1 MTLKEYARKRRFDRT
16 REPGVESG
24 ARASGRPIFVVQ
36 LHHASHRHYDFRLQV
51 GDTLR
56 SWAVPKGPSF
66 DPSVKR
72 LAAEV
77 EDHPVD
83 YAAFE
88 GEIPAGEYGGG
99 HVARFDGG
107 VWSTT
112 GDAAE
117 QLKKGHLRFELFGD
131 KLKGGWYLIRSGRP
145 SSKPQW
151 LLIKD
156 KDQHARDAEADDL
169 LSDVSPPS
177 AAAIASTRIA
187 PKKRVS
193 TKSISTESVSTK
205 SVSTKNT
212 KKPSASTARTRKV
225 SASTRAIVAGE
236 WLKKAAAIAA
246 AEQRPVPVD
255 PPTLQLAT
263 AASAPPKGGDWVHEI
278 KWDGYRIQI
287 MVADGRAR
295 LWSRNGIEWTA
306 KLPDIVDAIEQ
317 LGLRDAVIDG
327 ELIAGRGGR
336 ADFPLLQST
345 LSGDRHAPLVY
356 VAFDLLHVD
365 GVSLTQVALTQRK
378 ALLAAVFS
386 AAGNHLALSTHS
398 PGDGDVAFA
407 AAVGQGFEGIVSK
420 RGDAPHRA
428 GRGKDWLKM
437 RTLDSEEFAVVGY
450 TPPKGS
456 RDGFGSLL
464 LARREAASWAY
475 AGKVG
480 TGFSDALL
488 KDLRRRIGNAGAAA
502 PSVRVPPNDTDLRGA
517 KWFEPRFV
525 VEVASRGVGTNG
537 LLRQPS
543 LKAVRLDKT
552 IADLPASVAITSK
565 TAAQTRMRTKPDPR
579 SANTPASKPGAQRM
593 KTKATDTN
601 ISSPTKVLFPDSG
614 LTKQDVADYYMAVM
628 PRLLP
633 EIVER
638 PLSVIRCPGGIEG
651 SCFFQKHHSAGI
663 EGVDVVP
670 IEEKDGDTGEYL
682 IVRDAAAVMALVQ
695 ANTLEFHPWGA
706 KAGDPDRADRL
717 VFDLD
722 PGPDVA
728 WSEVRAAARLIRE
741 LLAVIDIEC
750 FLRTSGGKGLHVV
763 VPLQPAVPWDI
774 AKPFAHAFA
783 ESMARLHPD
792 RFVASST
799 KSRRIGRIFVDYLRN
814 GRGATSVA
822 SYSLRARPGAPVAMP
837 ITWQE
842 LSRVGSGDA
851 FKMGASLL
859 RRLARRTDPWE
870 GIDAIRQ
877 GLPTIAGGVSRKNG
891 SPRTGAPTKSTAK
904 KKPLS

>member
-1 MTLKEYARKRRFDRT
+1 MTLKEYARKRRFDKT
-16 REPGVESG
+16 REPSG
-24 ARASGRPIFVVQ
+24 AEGNAASGRPIFVVQ

-77 EDHPVD
+77 EDHPVG

-107 VWSTT
+107 IWSTS

-131 KLKGGWYLIRSGRP
+131 KLKGGWHLIRSGRP

-156 KDQHARDAEADDL
+156 KDRYAGEIEADDL
-169 LSDVSPPS
+169 LSDVSPP
-177 AAAIASTRIA
+177 
-187 PKKRVS
+187 
-193 TKSISTESVSTK
+193 
-205 SVSTKNT
+205 
-212 KKPSASTARTRKV
+212 PSASAEKKTKRKAPAAKPATPRTASGRGDWAR
-225 SASTRAIVAGE
+225 
-236 WLKKAAAIAA
+236 KAAALDGAVKRAA
-246 AEQRPVPVD
+246 PVE
-255 PPTLQLAT
+255 PPELQLAT
-263 AASAPPKGGDWVHEI
+263 SAPSPPRGEHWLHEI
-278 KWDGYRIQI
+278 KWDGYRIMAMI
-287 MVADGRAR
+287 ADGRAR

-306 KLPDIVDAIEQ
+306 KLPDIVMAIEQ

-327 ELIAGRGGR
+327 ELVAGRGGR
-336 ADFPLLQST
+336 KDFPLLQST

-356 VAFDLLHVD
+356 VAFDLLHVN
-365 GVSLTQVALTQRK
+365 GVSLVRVALTDRK
-378 ALLAAVFS
+378 ALLAGILATP
-386 AAGNHLALSTHS
+386 GDHIALSTHS
-398 PGDGDVAFA
+398 TGDGGEAFA
-407 AAVGQGFEGIVSK
+407 AAVGEGFEGIVCK
-420 RGDAPHRA
+420 RGDAGYRA
-428 GRGKDWLKM
+428 GRGEDWMKI
-437 RTLDSEEFAVVGY
+437 RTLDTEEFAVVGY
-450 TPPKGS
+450 TPPKG
-456 RDGFGSLL
+456 RREGFGSLL
-464 LARREAASWAY
+464 LARREGDAWAY

-488 KDLRRRIGNAGAAA
+488 KDLRRRIGATGAKT
-502 PSVRVPPNDTDLRGA
+502 PSVRVPANDTDLRQA

-552 IADLPASVAITSK
+552 IADLPAN
-565 TAAQTRMRTKPDPR
+565 RTDTVKPSEKKRGKKPD
-579 SANTPASKPGAQRM
+579 
-593 KTKATDTN
+593 AT
-601 ISSPTKVLFPDSG
+601 ISSPTKVLFPG
-614 LTKQDVADYYMAVM
+614 EGITKQDVADYYAAVM

-633 EIVER
+633 EIVDR

-651 SCFFQKHHSAGI
+651 SCFFQKHHSAGV
-663 EGVDVVP
+663 EGVDVVQ
-670 IEEKDGDTGEYL
+670 IEEKDGASDDYL
-682 IVRDAAAVMALVQ
+682 VVHDAAAAMALVQ

-706 KAGDPDRADRL
+706 KADDPDRADRL

-722 PGPDVA
+722 PGPGVA
-728 WSEVRAAARLIRE
+728 WSEVRAAARLIRR
-741 LLAVIDIEC
+741 LLALIDIEC

-763 VPLQPAVPWDI
+763 VPLQPTVAWDI

-792 RFVASST
+792 RFVATST
-799 KSRRIGRIFVDYLRN
+799 KSRRNGRIFVDYLRN

-837 ITWQE
+837 IAWEE
-842 LSRVGSGDA
+842 LSRVAGGDA
-851 FKMGASLL
+851 FVLGAALL
-859 RRLARRTDPWE
+859 RRIARRPDPWD
-870 GIDAIRQ
+870 GIDKISQR
-877 GLPTIAGGVSRKNG
+877 LPTVPDGGVGSDGARG
-891 SPRTGAPTKSTAK
+891 SPARTKTRG
-904 KKPLS
+904 KP

>member
-1 MTLKEYARKRRFDRT
+1 MTLTEYARKRRFDKT
-16 REPGVESG
+16 REPSASG
-24 ARASGRPIFVVQ
+24 RKSASGRPIFVVQ

-77 EDHPVD
+77 EDHPID

-107 VWSTT
+107 IWSTS
-112 GDAAE
+112 GDARE
-117 QLKKGHLRFELFGD
+117 QLEKGHLRFELFGD
-131 KLKGGWYLIRSGRP
+131 KLKGGWHLIRSGRA

-156 KDQHARDAEADDL
+156 KDRHAGALEADDL
-169 LSDVSPPS
+169 LSDVSPPLRGAGARATS
-177 AAAIASTRIA
+177 A
-187 PKKRVS
+187 KVGKR
-193 TKSISTESVSTK
+193 
-205 SVSTKNT
+205 
-212 KKPSASTARTRKV
+212 
-225 SASTRAIVAGE
+225 SASTRAAVESKGERRSAGRDQ
-236 WLKKAAAIAA
+236 WAKKACALRG
-246 AEQRPVPVD
+246 AEKRAVPAE
-255 PPTLQLAT
+255 PPALQLAT
-263 AASAPPKGGDWVHEI
+263 AVAAPPRGEHWVHEI
-278 KWDGYRIQI
+278 KWDGYRIAAMI
-287 MVADGRAR
+287 EEGRVR

-306 KLPDIVDAIEQ
+306 KLPDIVDALSR
-317 LGLRDAVIDG
+317 LGLRDAAIDG

-336 ADFPLLQST
+336 KDFPLLQST

-365 GVSLTQVALTQRK
+365 GVSLARVALTERK
-378 ALLAAVFS
+378 VLLAALLAAP
-386 AAGNHLALSTHS
+386 GDHIALSTHS
-398 PGDGDVAFA
+398 TGDGAAAFD
-407 AAVGQGFEGIVSK
+407 AAVGEGFEGIVSK
-420 RGDAPHRA
+420 RGDAGYRA
-428 GRGKDWLKM
+428 GRGKDWLKI
-437 RTLDSEEFAVVGY
+437 RTLDTEEFAVVGY
-450 TPPKGS
+450 TPPKG
-456 RDGFGSLL
+456 RREGFGSLL
-464 LARREAASWAY
+464 LARREGSGWAY

-488 KDLRRRIGNAGAAA
+488 KDLRRRIDTAGTKI
-502 PSVRVPPNDTDLRGA
+502 PSVRVPANDTDLRLA

-552 IADLPASVAITSK
+552 IADLPSN
-565 TAAQTRMRTKPDPR
+565 RTKTVNQPPE
-579 SANTPASKPGAQRM
+579 TQRR
-593 KTKATDTN
+593 KKAGSS
-601 ISSPTKVLFPDSG
+601 ISSPTKVLFPGDG
-614 LTKQDVADYYMAVM
+614 VTKQDVADYYAAVM

-633 EIVER
+633 EIVDR

-651 SCFFQKHHSAGI
+651 SCFFQKHHSAGV
-663 EGVDVVP
+663 EGVDVVQ
-670 IEEKDGDTGEYL
+670 IEEKDGASDDYL
-682 IVRDAAAVMALVQ
+682 VVRDAAAVMALVQ

-706 KAGDPDRADRL
+706 KAGVPDRADRL

-722 PGPDVA
+722 PGPGVA
-728 WSEVRAAARLIRE
+728 WTEVRAAARLIRR

-750 FLRTSGGKGLHVV
+750 FLRTSGGTGLHVV
-763 VPLQPAVPWDI
+763 VPLQPTVAWDI

-792 RFVASST
+792 RFVATST
-799 KSRRIGRIFVDYLRN
+799 KSRRNGRIFVDYLRN

-837 ITWQE
+837 IEWDE

-851 FKMGASLL
+851 FVLGAPLL
-859 RRLARRTDPWE
+859 RRIARRADPWD
-870 GIDAIRQ
+870 GIDKIKQR
-877 GLPTIAGGVSRKNG
+877 LPTIAGSDPAGNG
-891 SPRTGAPTKSTAK
+891 ARGTAPTKTPTR